1 MSANKSSSGSHKSQ
15 QALHV
20 GPVWCTTNHYT
31 RHTKGDQLPMQELVL
46 DGDTSSLYYTA
57 RGLMQLQSLY
67 GTIPEV
73 KGKGGHALAVKN
85 LLTLMRRE
93 MGLKA
98 PRTGQT

>member
-1 MSANKSSSGSHKSQ
+1 MAQTEHSTE
-15 QALHV
+15 
-20 GPVWCTTNHYT
+20 GPVWYTTNQD
-31 RHTKGDQLPMQELVL
+31 TKHAKDDQVPMQELVL

-98 PRTGQT
+98 PRTGQTQMYC

>member
-1 MSANKSSSGSHKSQ
+1 
-15 QALHV
+15 
-20 GPVWCTTNHYT
+20 
-31 RHTKGDQLPMQELVL
+31 
-46 DGDTSSLYYTA
+46 
-57 RGLMQLQSLY
+57 MQLQSLY

-98 PRTGQT
+98 PRTGQPQT